1 MMRHLICSR
10 GGVRSQCSFPE
21 KCARARSCLAFY
33 VPEQSCVP
41 RVPLRVKTESRDLTG
56 MYDFEGR
63 ICDEAAPLGS
73 TPKQLDSASKCSLQF
88 PCAQEGE
95 REKSRTFCWVICVTP
110 TPGTP
115 PPQMPW
121 VIETSL
127 LCLCPRWDVIGMY
140 QLLLMKLGVQVRS
153 SLALRGTPTW
163 GSTPPFL
170 IKCMLVMIPDFRSPQ
185 NSRGLCRLQ
194 ISLALPR
201 GKLFAW
207 ESGGTLVGD
216 FTYNAVRQI
225 CKILLTLCF
234 LHQRINP
241 VAGKVELPIT
251 AVSRC
256 E

>member
-10 GGVRSQCSFPE
+10 GGVQSQCSFPE

-41 RVPLRVKTESRDLTG
+41 RVPLRVKTESRDLTILKEEFV
-56 MYDFEGR
+56 MKQP
-63 ICDEAAPLGS
+63 PLDPHQNNQILPQNAVFSFLVLRKEKERSPELFAGS
-73 TPKQLDSASKCSLQF
+73 HVSHPLQ
-88 PCAQEGE
+88 G
-95 REKSRTFCWVICVTP
+95 
-110 TPGTP
+110 

-121 VIETSL
+121 VLETSL
-127 LCLCPRWDVIGMY
+127 LCLRPRWDVIGMY

-185 NSRGLCRLQ
+185 NSRGLCRLR